1 MEKEPLGMW
10 MGALPTLLSLP
21 GVPLDTSFGVTPITS
36 LRAQEGSST
45 MKYLDSLQIQGVRVG
60 G

>member
-36 LRAQEGSST
+36 LRAQEGSVS
-45 MKYLDSLQIQGVRVG
+45 LDGET
-60 G
+60 